1 MNDLAYNYIALEN
14 KFLNLWGTMMT
25 KHMNIILRELEIKD
39 LDDYL
44 YWNHPSRE
52 FHKFNGPY
60 YERSSEEELKVYIEE
75 LKELLLKGERNV
87 LKNKEIIVN
96 KDTDEI
102 IGQVNWY
109 WKSQETLWMEV
120 GIVIFNENYWGKG
133 IGYTALKMWINKIFD
148 GNPKFIRIGLTT
160 WSGNLRMMRLAE
172 KLGLKKEA
180 VYRKARIVDNQYYD
194 SVSYGILKEEWK
206 MITKGIL

>member
-1 MNDLAYNYIALEN
+1 
-14 KFLNLWGTMMT
+14 MT
-25 KHMNIILRELEIKD
+25 KQMEIILRELEIKD
-39 LDDYL
+39 LEDYL

-60 YERSSEEELKVYIEE
+60 YGKRSEEELIKYVEEIEDQ
-75 LKELLLKGERNV
+75 LLKGERNV
-87 LKNKEIIVN
+87 LKDKKIIAN

-109 WKSQETLWMEV
+109 WKSQETLWKEV

-133 IGYTALKMWINKIFD
+133 IGYTALKMWINEIFAE
-148 GNPKFIRIGLTT
+148 NPKLIRLGLST

-180 VYRKARIVDNQYYD
+180 VYRKARIVDNKFYD
-194 SVSYGILKEEWK
+194 SVSYGILKEEWQ
-206 MITKGIL
+206 MLFNNIV